1 MIEGAVITDAGAIA
15 DLDAFR
21 VLLNDG
27 RVALWDNNFNPT
39 KASVLADFNEASF
52 VGYASISPA
61 GFAAAFLNGDGKA
74 ETDSAVLLWTFT
86 AGSGTAVVYGWMVI
100 DQADAEVLAFQKFL
114 SPVVLTP
121 GSPNLSRVIQIGAVS
136 EQL

>member
-1 MIEGAVITDAGAIA
+1 MIEGAVITDAGAIV

-21 VLLNDG
+21 FELNAG
-27 RVALWDNNFNPT
+27 SVRLWDNNFVPN
-39 KASVLADFNEASF
+39 KSSVLADFNESSF
-52 VGYASISPA
+52 VGYSPISPA

-74 ETDSAVLLWTFT
+74 ETDSAALVWTFT
-86 AGSGTAVVYGWMVI
+86 GGSGTALVYGWMI
-100 DQADAEVLAFQKFL
+100 LDPGAAQVLAFQKFL
-114 SPVVLTP
+114 NPVTLSP